1 MQLVIAE
8 KPSVAQSL
16 SRILGVTTRKDGYL
30 EGKKY
35 IVSWCFGHLAG
46 LADASVYD
54 ERYAKWKREDLPII
68 PIPFQFRIAEG
79 KQNQFDVLQKLMR
92 REDVT
97 EVINAC
103 DAGREGELIFRTVYH
118 LAGCSKPMKR
128 LWIALALLIYEY
140 YRILSR
146 DFAKRRRENDRYLQI
161 RYNRGA
167 FFEDMRRKREDAK
180 THCIYRCPRCRQK
193 VRVPRGRGRI
203 SIRCPKCGEEFI
215 KKS

>member
-1 MQLVIAE
+1 MMNKLRNWYMGFMQGRYGERGMDEFGRFLNIATI
-8 KPSVAQSL
+8 VFILL
-16 SRILGVTTRKDGYL
+16 S
-30 EGKKY
+30 
-35 IVSWCFGHLAG
+35 
-46 LADASVYD
+46 
-54 ERYAKWKREDLPII
+54 
-68 PIPFQFRIAEG
+68 
-79 KQNQFDVLQKLMR
+79 M
-92 REDVT
+92 
-97 EVINAC
+97 
-103 DAGREGELIFRTVYH
+103 IFRKVGIFY
-118 LAGCSKPMKR
+118 
-128 LWIALALLIYEY
+128 WIALALLIYEY
-140 YRILSR
+140 YHILSR

>member
-1 MQLVIAE
+1 MDEFGRFLNIATI
-8 KPSVAQSL
+8 VFILL
-16 SRILGVTTRKDGYL
+16 SMLFRK
-30 EGKKY
+30 
-35 IVSWCFGHLAG
+35 AG
-46 LADASVYD
+46 
-54 ERYAKWKREDLPII
+54 
-68 PIPFQFRIAEG
+68 
-79 KQNQFDVLQKLMR
+79 
-92 REDVT
+92 
-97 EVINAC
+97 
-103 DAGREGELIFRTVYH
+103 IFY
-118 LAGCSKPMKR
+118 
-128 LWIALALLIYEY
+128 WIALALLIYEY

-146 DFAKRRRENDRYLQI
+146 DFTKRRRENDRYLQI